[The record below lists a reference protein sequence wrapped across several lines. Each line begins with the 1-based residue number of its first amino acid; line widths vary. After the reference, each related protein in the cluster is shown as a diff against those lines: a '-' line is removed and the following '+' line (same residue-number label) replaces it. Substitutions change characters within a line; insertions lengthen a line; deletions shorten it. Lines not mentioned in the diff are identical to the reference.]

1 MYRTVIRKQA
11 EQFLIDFFSVS
22 LSLPVQFPFILF
34 SELWLLW
41 DVSDYVYYYG
51 MLTGVGGVAV
61 SMATV
66 AKGTV
71 EWGREGLSLVVGG
84 GVIMVCMLQG
94 NYAVG
99 GRVNVCMY
107 VYV

>member
-1 MYRTVIRKQA
+1 M
-11 EQFLIDFFSVS
+11 EFLIDFFSLS

-66 AKGTV
+66 AKGMV
-71 EWGREGLSLVVGG
+71 EWGREGLFLVGG
-84 GVIMVCMLQG
+84 GGVLWSVCCKVTMRWG
-94 NYAVG
+94 EG
-99 GRVNVCMY
+99 
-107 VYV
+107 